1 MSEIVTSRFTTT
13 GMHCPSCAAL
23 IQMTVED
30 LPGVESVRSDYPT
43 GITEVRHD
51 AALASDATIIAEIV
65 KVGYGAE
72 LADPA

>member
-1 MSEIVTSRFTTT
+1 MSDITSRFITT

-30 LPGVESVRSDYPT
+30 LPGVRSVRSDYPT
-43 GITEVRHD
+43 GITEVVHD
-51 AALASDATIIAEIV
+51 SSIASDRAIIAEIV

>member
-51 AALASDATIIAEIV
+51 PARAGVDAIIAEIV

-72 LADPA
+72 LAHLA